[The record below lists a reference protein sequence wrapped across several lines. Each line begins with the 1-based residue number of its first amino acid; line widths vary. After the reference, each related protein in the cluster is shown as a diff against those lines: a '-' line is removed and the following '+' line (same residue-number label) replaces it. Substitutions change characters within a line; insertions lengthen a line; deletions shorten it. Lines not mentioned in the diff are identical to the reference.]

1 MTCGTGKL
9 SHNTAKISAVCWL
22 NNSRFLDMH
31 NSLSS
36 IDPFADWAKKL
47 TVMASNNDLSSREVE
62 SYTEKMVEQASKDEL
77 TVVIKHLLN
86 HIRMHK

>member
-1 MTCGTGKL
+1 
-9 SHNTAKISAVCWL
+9 
-22 NNSRFLDMH
+22 MH

-47 TVMASNNDLSSREVE
+47 TVMTLNNDLSSREVE
-62 SYTEKMVEQASKDEL
+62 SYTAKMVEQASKDEL

>member
-1 MTCGTGKL
+1 M
-9 SHNTAKISAVCWL
+9 N
-22 NNSRFLDMH
+22 

-36 IDPFADWAKKL
+36 IDPFADWAKSL
-47 TVMASNNDLSSREVE
+47 TVMALNNDLSSREVE
-62 SYTEKMVEQASKDEL
+62 SYTAKMVDQASKDEL

>member
-1 MTCGTGKL
+1 M
-9 SHNTAKISAVCWL
+9 N
-22 NNSRFLDMH
+22 

-36 IDPFADWAKKL
+36 IDPFADWAKNL
-47 TVMASNNDLSSREVE
+47 TVMALNNDLSSREVE
-62 SYTEKMVEQASKDEL
+62 SYTAKMVDQASKDEL

>member
-1 MTCGTGKL
+1 
-9 SHNTAKISAVCWL
+9 
-22 NNSRFLDMH
+22 MH

-36 IDPFADWAKKL
+36 IKDPYADWAKKL

-62 SYTEKMVEQASKDEL
+62 RYTEKMVEQASKEDI
-77 TVVIKHLLN
+77 TVIIKHLLN

>member
-1 MTCGTGKL
+1 
-9 SHNTAKISAVCWL
+9 
-22 NNSRFLDMH
+22 MH

-36 IDPFADWAKKL
+36 IKDPFVYWAKRL

-86 HIRMHK
+86 HIRMNK

>member
-1 MTCGTGKL
+1 MY
-9 SHNTAKISAVCWL
+9 
-22 NNSRFLDMH
+22 

-36 IDPFADWAKKL
+36 IDPFADWAKML

-62 SYTEKMVEQASKDEL
+62 SYTAKMVDQASKEEL

-86 HIRMHK
+86 HIRTHK

>member
-1 MTCGTGKL
+1 
-9 SHNTAKISAVCWL
+9 
-22 NNSRFLDMH
+22 MH

-86 HIRMHK
+86 HIRMHNSKDLYQYVAPFMKIGGRRFFC

>member
-1 MTCGTGKL
+1 
-9 SHNTAKISAVCWL
+9 
-22 NNSRFLDMH
+22 MH

-36 IDPFADWAKKL
+36 IDQFAYWAKKL

>member
-1 MTCGTGKL
+1 
-9 SHNTAKISAVCWL
+9 
-22 NNSRFLDMH
+22 MH
-31 NSLSS
+31 NSLLSVK
-36 IDPFADWAKKL
+36 DPFADWAKKL

-62 SYTEKMVEQASKDEL
+62 SYTAKMVEQASKDEL

>member
-1 MTCGTGKL
+1 
-9 SHNTAKISAVCWL
+9 
-22 NNSRFLDMH
+22 MH

-62 SYTEKMVEQASKDEL
+62 SHTAKMVDQASKDEL

>member
-1 MTCGTGKL
+1 
-9 SHNTAKISAVCWL
+9 
-22 NNSRFLDMH
+22 MH

-36 IDPFADWAKKL
+36 IDTFADWAKKL

-62 SYTEKMVEQASKDEL
+62 SYTEKMVEQASKDEI
-77 TVVIKHLLN
+77 TFVIKHLLN

>member
-1 MTCGTGKL
+1 
-9 SHNTAKISAVCWL
+9 
-22 NNSRFLDMH
+22 MH

-36 IDPFADWAKKL
+36 KDPFADWAKKL

-62 SYTEKMVEQASKDEL
+62 SYTAKMVDQASKDEL

-86 HIRMHK
+86 HIRMQK

>member
-1 MTCGTGKL
+1 
-9 SHNTAKISAVCWL
+9 
-22 NNSRFLDMH
+22 MH
-31 NSLSS
+31 NSLLSVKN
-36 IDPFADWAKKL
+36 PFADWAKKL

-62 SYTEKMVEQASKDEL
+62 SYTAKMVEQASKDEL

>member
-1 MTCGTGKL
+1 
-9 SHNTAKISAVCWL
+9 
-22 NNSRFLDMH
+22 MH

-47 TVMASNNDLSSREVE
+47 TLMASNNDLSSREVE
-62 SYTEKMVEQASKDEL
+62 SYTEQMVEQAGKDEL

-86 HIRMHK
+86 HIRMQK